1 LQKIITAID
10 QFYELHLAFM
20 LKTCQGFK
28 AKSSLPALTF
38 KTTKMSLHSE
48 RSHWTTDSVGFS
60 VDDRNVVRSV
70 SAGSFAQEA
79 GLSPG
84 DEIISVGDEMISRSS
99 HSSHLMTVIKRQNT
113 FPPSICVVSRVKF
126 ATIYVGESEEM
137 GIEVEEYYESEIE
150 EARKTP
156 AIRK

>member
-1 LQKIITAID
+1 
-10 QFYELHLAFM
+10 
-20 LKTCQGFK
+20 
-28 AKSSLPALTF
+28 
-38 KTTKMSLHSE
+38 MSLHSE

-99 HSSHLMTVIKRQNT
+99 DSSHLMTVIKRQNT

-126 ATIYVGESEEM
+126 ATIFVGESEEM

-156 AIRK
+156 AIRKFFLVPQFFIYL